1 MRMFLCVKKLEHFCV
16 HYYMCMITYV
26 CLCLIQFQ
34 VKTRSSHM
42 IDLVTIF
49 SFKTQKRPVQFLS
62 SPLVQEQYTEHKSTI
77 SENSLPKLL
86 FMGRFGLTQAMFEEG
101 LQTGEFYEID
111 ADDGK
116 KRYAWTEST
125 KSTTH
130 GSSSGHKMEA
140 SKQLTKSQAAVEN
153 AKFATWS
160 SNLFHAAFV
169 SGSHQKALPPSQ
181 SVPLAICD
189 MEKTLD
195 KEQWEQAKSN
205 LGEAMCAFEK
215 LRKTPKSCCRKWTPM
230 ATSCSTVCDLA
241 FVYLCTCDLS
251 LAHVLRQS
259 YICIQ

>member
-26 CLCLIQFQ
+26 CLYLIQFQ
-34 VKTRSSHM
+34 VKTQSSHM

-215 LRKTPKSCCRKWTPM
+215 IEKDAKKL
-230 ATSCSTVCDLA
+230 
-241 FVYLCTCDLS
+241 LS
-251 LAHVLRQS
+251 EVDADGDELFDSL
-259 YICIQ
+259 